1 MAVSM
6 QEACAQTPPRPIK
19 ESSITVYGGYRFGG
33 SLTDVATNA
42 TVDIKNDL
50 SGAVAVDI
58 GVDPQSQVQLFYS
71 QQNTVLSS
79 GAFPP
84 GVNNIGLSLH
94 AYHVGGTFFIEE
106 AGRGAYVVGGIGAT
120 NARPDRG
127 DLSSETFLSGNLG
140 IGWMLPI
147 GRRVGIRFEARGYGI
162 LVNNDSALF
171 CSSNTGC
178 IVSIK
183 GDAVYQ
189 VEALVGL
196 SFRF

>member
-6 QEACAQTPPRPIK
+6 QEACAQTPPGPIK

-42 TVDIKNDL
+42 TVDIKNDV

-58 GVDPQSQVQLFYS
+58 GIDPQSQVQFFYS
-71 QQNTVLSS
+71 QQNTVMSS

-84 GVNNIGLSLH
+84 AVNNIGISLH

-106 AGRGAYVVGGIGAT
+106 AGHGAYVVGGIGAT
-120 NARPDRG
+120 HARPDRG

-147 GRRVGIRFEARGYGI
+147 GRRAGIRFEARGYGI
-162 LVNNDSALF
+162 LVDNDSALF
-171 CSSNTGC
+171 CGSNTGC

-183 GDAVYQ
+183 GNAVYQ

-196 SFRF
+196 SVRF